1 MDSIFYFNAKKD
13 CSGHRYDVL
22 CAYFGDKSWQDSTS
36 FYAALEKALKS
47 SDTLPDCIVV
57 YVPSVKL
64 SDCFLYWENKELN
77 NSFTNRLSKKN
88 ICYTKSLFFVE
99 LAGGKFNVHSR
110 HTIKNT
116 SLEINDNDAKAFF
129 SVGLSKL
136 VERNKVLHIAPAGH
150 TFKHPS
156 GRINKLF
163 IQSRE
168 LVSTETELQFVAKGL
183 HTLIPNICWSEI
195 KTIYIDTMGIY
206 SIVKEAA
213 SLAGCTANIESY
225 HSYDSFKELNLPTE
239 EYLVVISA
247 STSGGMAE
255 DLVRRDFSK
264 EKIITLIDI
273 KQRSNSSHVFI
284 NLSSTG
290 LLESLSSVD
299 GNETDIELVGEH
311 FSYKAKPP
319 KQVIIG
325 IPHKPK
331 YLLDILKDFCIT
343 GINTIN
349 QRVESIGKSP
359 VLSLKPVNLHKSSK
373 FNSWFED
380 ELSWSLSLSINTV
393 IYSDDGASEILANK
407 VIKFITDRKP
417 NKQPPALLK
426 WPEFGKEEL
435 SNATGIIV
443 VTAFAGDGGRMR
455 QISRDLREYEK
466 KKTIPRHF
474 LVGVGLPQSMESW
487 KKLEQFLVRNAT
499 SRPYS
504 FSVWKVL
511 PLGPD
516 NIRKSWDALNE
527 LASKADNLI
536 KSPLATITD
545 EEASMCY
552 EAMTEC
558 IANTSES
565 LLPNSNGVP
574 LKLTEGFVFFED
586 KFDQEI
592 TSITQGATLLTIAS
606 VLQAAREHPDPEK
619 CLKPTNYQS
628 VIISPENFLRFN
640 DDILQACILRA
651 SLPSELDYSSDH
663 HLSELMKEFLFK
675 VFTRHEYP
683 FGYAALEFAAALAVG
698 KLKLKTAHTKEL
710 VEKVVEKISSQNRTL
725 TGLLLMVLNNSCSNP
740 LTY

>member
-22 CAYFGDKSWQDSTS
+22 CAYLGDKGWQDSTS

-57 YVPSVKL
+57 YVPTVRL
-64 SDCFLYWENKELN
+64 RDCFLYWENKELH

-88 ICYTKSLFFVE
+88 VCYTKSLFFVE
-99 LAGGKFNVHSR
+99 LAGEKFNVHPR

-116 SLEINDNDAKAFF
+116 SLEINDYDAKRFYSF
-129 SVGLSKL
+129 GLSKL
-136 VERNKVLHIAPAGH
+136 VERNNVLHIAPAGH

-168 LVSTETELQFVAKGL
+168 LASTETEQQFVANGL
-183 HTLIPNICWSEI
+183 HTLIANIRWSEI

-213 SLAGCTANIESY
+213 TSAGCTANIESY
-225 HSYDSFKELNLPTE
+225 HSYESFKELNLPTE

-255 DLVRRDFSK
+255 DLVKRDFSK
-264 EKIITLIDI
+264 EKIITLIDVD
-273 KQRSNSSHVFI
+273 QRDKYSHVFI

-319 KQVIIG
+319 KQVTIG
-325 IPHKPK
+325 LPHKPK
-331 YLLDILKDFCIT
+331 YLLDILKAFCIT
-343 GINTIN
+343 GINEIN
-349 QRVESIGKSP
+349 QRVESIGKNP
-359 VLSLKPVNLHKSSK
+359 VLSLKPTNLHSSQK
-373 FNSWFED
+373 FNSWFEE
-380 ELSWSLSLSINTV
+380 ELSWSLSSSINTV
-393 IYSDDGASEILANK
+393 IYSDDGASEILARK
-407 VIKFITDRKP
+407 VIKFITDKNN
-417 NKQPPALLK
+417 NKQAPALLK
-426 WPEFGKEEL
+426 WPEFGKDDL
-435 SNATGIIV
+435 NDATGIIV
-443 VTAFAGDGGRMR
+443 VTAFAGDGGKLR
-455 QISRDLREYEK
+455 QISRDLREYENN
-466 KKTIPRHF
+466 TIPRHF

-499 SRPYS
+499 LRPYS

-516 NIRKSWDALNE
+516 NIKKSWDALNE

-536 KSPLATITD
+536 KSPLETITD
-545 EEASMCY
+545 AEAALCY

-558 IANTSES
+558 IANTSDS

-586 KFDQEI
+586 KFDDKI
-592 TSITQGATLLTIAS
+592 ASITQSATLLTIAS
-606 VLQAAREHPDPEK
+606 VLQAAREHADPEK

-640 DDILQACILRA
+640 DDG
-651 SLPSELDYSSDH
+651 SL
-663 HLSELMKEFLFK
+663 
-675 VFTRHEYP
+675 
-683 FGYAALEFAAALAVG
+683 
-698 KLKLKTAHTKEL
+698 
-710 VEKVVEKISSQNRTL
+710 TL
-725 TGLLLMVLNNSCSNP
+725 TAGTIVDINSGAG
-740 LTY
+740 